1 MQEDGASARR
11 AGAASIHT
19 HSEPGP
25 SSTPHADSVNTGH
38 RLMFFHIRRGR
49 ATCGSLCFLSI
60 FLLKCMLFTVFRYA
74 TQRLHYICV
83 YVCIHVHSR
92 RFSSITGH
100 YKVLTIGPCW
110 LDTWAFSRTWA
121 ESSPQGCG
129 RKCPPWGTGLEGLSV
144 PIRL

>member
-25 SSTPHADSVNTGH
+25 SDTPHADSVNTGH
-38 RLMFFHIRRGR
+38 RLMFFHI
-49 ATCGSLCFLSI
+49 SLWEGYLWFP
-60 FLLKCMLFTVFRYA
+60 LFPFYFSVEVYVIYGVQVA

-83 YVCIHVHSR
+83 YLCIHVHSR

-121 ESSPQGCG
+121 ESSP
-129 RKCPPWGTGLEGLSV
+129 
-144 PIRL
+144 